1 MRIASNTVV
10 SLQYVLSNADGDI
23 IDQSADT
30 PFVYLHGHGNI
41 VVGLERALEGRGAGD
56 SFAVEVSPE
65 DGYGERDERLV
76 QVVPREAFGGVDEDD
91 LQPGMRFR
99 AESNDGP
106 RIVVITGVDADS
118 VTVDG
123 NHPLAGQVLSFVV
136 EVREVREATP
146 TELSHG
152 HVHDGDDHHH

>member
-1 MRIASNTVV
+1 MRIAANTVV
-10 SLQYVLSNADGDI
+10 SLQYVLSNADGDV
-23 IDQSADT
+23 IDQSAET

-56 SFAVEVSPE
+56 AFAVDVSPQ

-76 QVVPREAFGGVDEDD
+76 QVVPRDAFGGMDDED

-106 RIVVITGVDADS
+106 RIVVVTDVDNDS

-123 NHPLAGQVLSFVV
+123 NHPLAGQVLHFAI
-136 EVREVREATP
+136 EVRGVRAATE
-146 TELSHG
+146 TELAHG
-152 HVHDGDDHHH
+152 HVHDGDGHHH